1 MSNRPLYVAG
11 GVAVSYAAMMA
22 LAIAVNLAPVF
33 LTTLS
38 HDLGGA
44 SGLTKEQLG
53 RIPAVIFTGLVVGI
67 LVAGP
72 LADRLGAKPFA
83 VLGNLLISAGLAMLG
98 TAGSYAA
105 VLGASFVMGAG
116 AGVLDMVL
124 SPIVCALQPNRKTS
138 AMNWLHSFYC
148 TGAVATVLIG
158 SLALAHGIG
167 WRAISLWMTLMPAGV
182 ALGFLAVPIPPLVSE
197 GKQRTRLRELIRVP
211 AFLVTLAAIFLG
223 GATELGMAQWLPA
236 YAEDALE
243 YSKLTGGMSLL
254 AFSVA
259 MAVGRIAVGMMGPRL
274 NAVRLMFHLCWMSV
288 VLFLVGS
295 FAPIAPVALAACI
308 LAGLTGSC
316 LWPSIL
322 GVAADEF
329 PQGGASMFAMLAA
342 MGNFGGVFMP
352 WVVGVTA
359 DHSSM
364 HWGLATGAVCPLL
377 LAAILVWMS
386 RRRRSPA

>member
-1 MSNRPLYVAG
+1 
-11 GVAVSYAAMMA
+11 
-22 LAIAVNLAPVF
+22 
-33 LTTLS
+33 
-38 HDLGGA
+38 
-44 SGLTKEQLG
+44 
-53 RIPAVIFTGLVVGI
+53 
-67 LVAGP
+67 
-72 LADRLGAKPFA
+72 
-83 VLGNLLISAGLAMLG
+83 
-98 TAGSYAA
+98 
-105 VLGASFVMGAG
+105 
-116 AGVLDMVL
+116 MVL
-124 SPIVCALQPNRKTS
+124 SPIVCALQPHRKTA
-138 AMNWLHSFYC
+138 AMNLLHSFYC
-148 TGAVATVLIG
+148 IGAVVTVLVA
-158 SLALAHGIG
+158 SLALKYDFG
-167 WRAISLWMTLMPAGV
+167 WRPITLWLMLAPAAVG
-182 ALGFLAVPIPPLVSE
+182 LGLAVVPLPPLVPH
-197 GKQRTRLRELIRVP
+197 GKERTRLRELVRVP

-223 GATELGMAQWLPA
+223 GATELGMAQWLPD
-236 YAEDALE
+236 YAQDALH
-243 YSKLTGGMSLL
+243 YSKWAGGMALL

-274 NAVRLMFHLCWMSV
+274 NPVRLMFHLCWISV

-352 WVVGVTA
+352 WAVGVTA

-364 HWGLATGAVCPLL
+364 HWGLSTGAICPLL

-386 RRRRSPA
+386 RRRRNPA